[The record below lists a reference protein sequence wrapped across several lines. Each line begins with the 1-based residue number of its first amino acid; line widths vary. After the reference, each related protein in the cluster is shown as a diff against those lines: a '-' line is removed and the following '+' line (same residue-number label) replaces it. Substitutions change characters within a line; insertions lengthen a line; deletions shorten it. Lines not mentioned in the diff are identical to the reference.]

1 MWIVLPLPAQ
11 RAGGDMLPE
20 RGSGRTVAEDHA
32 QALVEAAG
40 GFEGEVVGHTSPFF
54 TGSLRCSARMASA
67 AILAA
72 LR

>member
-1 MWIVLPLPAQ
+1 MWIVLPLPAK

-20 RGSGRTVAEDHA
+20 RGSGGTVAEDHA
-32 QALVEAAG
+32 QALVEAVG

-54 TGSLRCSARMASA
+54 TGSLMCPALIALS